1 MELSF
6 ELPTKHLKDL
16 AEHNDY
22 NFTLAHLRGDEEY
35 LTHYRE
41 SNKYTIC
48 DNSAFE
54 LATPLTAPEVMSAA
68 TLFKSQEVVA
78 PDSFNNGRKT
88 IQATEDFL
96 KYMEDEGHRG
106 KFRVMGV
113 VQGANVPD
121 WISCLVHMRN
131 NPHIDVVGFSYVGC
145 KHFADDLGNARIA
158 AVRLSIQES
167 LGELQK
173 PIHLLGV
180 GGNPLELKAHADV
193 ATVRSC
199 DTSLPIVQGIYS
211 DRLDATS
218 GMKAAKLARP
228 ADYFNAT
235 LSKQQL
241 DDIKHN
247 IAVMKGW
254 TGSLARAQ

>member
-22 NFTLAHLRGDEEY
+22 NFTLAHLVSDEQY

-41 SNKYTIC
+41 CNKYTIC

-54 LATPLTAPEVMSAA
+54 LAVPLSAPEVFKAA
-68 TLFKSQEVVA
+68 SLLKSQEVVA
-78 PDSFNNGRKT
+78 PDAFGSGRNT

-96 KYMEDEGHRG
+96 KYMEDAGHRG

-121 WISCLVHMRN
+121 WVSCLMHMRD

-145 KHFADDLGNARIA
+145 KHFSEDLGNARIA
-158 AVRLSIQES
+158 AVRMSVNEI
-167 LGELQK
+167 LGGLAK

-180 GGNPLELKAHADV
+180 GSNPIELKTHADV
-193 ATVRSC
+193 PTVRSC
-199 DTSLPIVQGIYS
+199 DTSLPIVQGFYN
-211 DRLDATS
+211 DRLHEVT
-218 GMKAAKLARP
+218 GMTGTKLARP
-228 ADYFNAT
+228 SNYFAAT
-235 LSKQQL
+235 LNKQQL
-241 DDIKHN
+241 DDIRHN

-254 TGSLARAQ
+254 AGSLTSVK